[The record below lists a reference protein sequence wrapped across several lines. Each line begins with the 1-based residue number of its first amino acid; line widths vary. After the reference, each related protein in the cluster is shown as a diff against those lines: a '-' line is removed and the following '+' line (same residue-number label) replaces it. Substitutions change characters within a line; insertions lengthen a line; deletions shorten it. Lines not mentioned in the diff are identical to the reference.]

1 MSLTIEVDKL
11 AKSYDYIEYIFRDL
25 DCTLK
30 AGEVTAI
37 TGKNGSGKSTLL
49 KIIAGQSDPTKGKVR
64 YIENQ
69 NEITLKNIS
78 FIAPYYNL
86 YEDYSPLEIYKL
98 VVKLRNTEENLEEFE
113 SYLDKFEL
121 LKKKNIPIKN
131 FSSGMKQRLKIILN
145 LIGDYQAYFFDEP
158 SSNLDVFGIETLKKE
173 IENLKN
179 NGKLV
184 AIATNESNE
193 MSWCNNFIRL

>member
-11 AKSYDYIEYIFRDL
+11 AKSYDYIEYIFIDL
-25 DCTLK
+25 DCKLNSR
-30 AGEVTAI
+30 EVTAI

-64 YIENQ
+64 YIKDN
-69 NEITLKNIS
+69 NEITLENIS
-78 FIAPYYNL
+78 YVAPYYNL
-86 YEDYSPLEIYKL
+86 YEDYTPLEIYKL
-98 VVKLRNTEENLEEFE
+98 VIKLRNTEENVSEFDN
-113 SYLDKFEL
+113 YLDKFEL
-121 LKKKNIPIKN
+121 LRKKNVPIKN

-184 AIATNESNE
+184 AIATNENNE